1 VKGLNT
7 PSALEV
13 LRTELPAPARVFV
26 VHRIDRFTSGA
37 ILFAVVVA
45 TGCSSSSPDP
55 VASYDAGTADVTSS
69 DSAAS
74 DASTDAS
81 SAADTAPIDKAA
93 TCAASFGSDLI
104 APYGRLD
111 GTVLAVVPPAH
122 PTCAMPNGT
131 HLVLQVTMKGAA
143 YRMVVN
149 VESEFLGVDPKV
161 RFLAVDKPLPAPA
174 WSEGWHAGVTLDY
187 ATTLDVH
194 VAAFSPLA
202 KDDLV
207 KAVTDAI
214 PLGAKVSVYST
225 TSGGASSHKV
235 HRNGA
240 SDDGAIVLG
249 PDTAAP
255 RFLLF
260 HFDQQ
265 TF

>member
-1 VKGLNT
+1 MTRRGALGLRFFT
-7 PSALEV
+7 VAASILA
-13 LRTELPAPARVFV
+13 TVF
-26 VHRIDRFTSGA
+26 A
-37 ILFAVVVA
+37 AA
-45 TGCSSSSPDP
+45 CSSTAPDP
-55 VASYDAGTADVTSS
+55 VAGNDAATDGAAAGNDAATAD
-69 DSAAS
+69 AAAGN
-74 DASTDAS
+74 DAAT
-81 SAADTAPIDKAA
+81 DTAPPVDKAA
-93 TCAASFGSDLI
+93 TCASTFGTELT

-122 PTCAMPNGT
+122 PTCALPNGT
-131 HLVLQVTMKGAA
+131 HLVLQVTMKGTA

-149 VESEFLGVDPKV
+149 VESEFSGVDPKV
-161 RFLAVDKPLPAPA
+161 RFLAIDKPLPAPA

-187 ATTLDVH
+187 PTTLDVH
-194 VAAFSPLA
+194 VAAFTPFA

-207 KAVTDAI
+207 KTVTDAI
-214 PLGAKVSVYST
+214 PLGANVSVYST

-249 PDTAAP
+249 PDTATP